1 MPSDQLFR
9 YISDGVGDSVAVLR
23 EMGALFPDDD
33 VRTVAAGD
41 VNATV
46 VQTLFERHGPALVRL
61 VYRLSLFR
69 DCSKERAKM

>member
-23 EMGALFPDDD
+23 EMGALFPDD

-61 VYRLSLFR
+61 VYRLGLFSR
-69 DCSKERAKM
+69 LQ